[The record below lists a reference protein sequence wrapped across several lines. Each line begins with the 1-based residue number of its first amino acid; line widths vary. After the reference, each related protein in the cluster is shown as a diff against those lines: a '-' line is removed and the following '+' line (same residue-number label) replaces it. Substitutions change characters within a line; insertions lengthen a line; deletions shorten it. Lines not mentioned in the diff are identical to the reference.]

1 MLFKINRFFMMPN
14 RFLNKDGHNSSN
26 QADNNDAKM
35 GLDDLKESL
44 DVLDLDAMKKVEG
57 GTSSNLHFSDQYGWN
72 STPGSNVPSWLQEE

>member
-1 MLFKINRFFMMPN
+1 MMPN

-72 STPGSNVPSWLQEE
+72 STPGSNVPS

>member
-1 MLFKINRFFMMPN
+1 MQFKINRFFMMPN

-72 STPGSNVPSWLQEE
+72 STPGSNVPS